1 MLFEHVMVFHNDRG
15 QDEGSSVSE
24 QPEVTPADFDRLME
38 QTRAALRE
46 LRNGDLSGTEDEET
60 EEIVGEGEAAD
71 GRIRVAAIVGGALKS
86 VEVDPRAMRM
96 SSEELGEQIVVAVNA
111 ALEDLKT
118 KVSESAGAA
127 LQGFDPEALA
137 EQMLELQDQSVRQM
151 SQFTAGMEDML
162 GRIARAAGTAD

>member
-1 MLFEHVMVFHNDRG
+1 M
-15 QDEGSSVSE
+15 SE

-46 LRNGDLSGTEDEET
+46 LRNGNLPDTDEET

-71 GRIRVAAIVGGALKS
+71 GRIRASAIVGGTLKS
-86 VEVDPRAMRM
+86 VELDPRAMRLP
-96 SSEELGEQIVVAVNA
+96 SDELGEQIVAAVNA

-118 KVSESAGAA
+118 KVAESAGSA
-127 LQGFDPEALA
+127 LEGFDPEALA
-137 EQMLELQDQSVRQM
+137 EQMLDLQDQSVRQM
-151 SQFTAGMEDML
+151 SQFTAGMEEML

>member
-1 MLFEHVMVFHNDRG
+1 
-15 QDEGSSVSE
+15 VSE
-24 QPEVTPADFDRLME
+24 QAEVTPADFDRLMD

-46 LRNGDLSGTEDEET
+46 LRNGNLTDTDDEAT

-71 GRIRVAAIVGGALKS
+71 GRIRAAAGIGGVVNSIEL
-86 VEVDPRAMRM
+86 DPRALRLP
-96 SSEELGEQIVVAVNA
+96 SDELGEQIVVAVNA
-111 ALEDLKT
+111 ALEDLKA
-118 KVSESAGAA
+118 KVAESAGTA

-151 SQFTAGMEDML
+151 SQFTAGMEEML

>member
-1 MLFEHVMVFHNDRG
+1 MS
-15 QDEGSSVSE
+15 Q
-24 QPEVTPADFDRLME
+24 QPDVTPADFDRLME

-46 LRNGDLSGTEDEET
+46 LRNGNLSGQEDEEA

-71 GRIRVAAIVGGALKS
+71 GRIRAAAVVGGSLKS
-86 VEVDPRAMRM
+86 IELDPRAMRLP
-96 SSEELGEQIVVAVNA
+96 SDELGAQIVVAVNA

-118 KVSESAGAA
+118 KVTESAGAA